1 MQTFIS
7 YEFQVHKE
15 NVVSTRRVLPGKSDF
30 SFYVETQK
38 TGKKLK
44 VKREGK

>member
-7 YEFQVHKE
+7 HEFQVHKE

-30 SFYVETQK
+30 SFYAETKK
-38 TGKKLK
+38 TGK
-44 VKREGK
+44 VEGEKRG